1 LHRAW
6 SVIPFL
12 LLGFATLLPCQI
24 KNRMVRPIPASLTF
38 LLQIYQLFEQE
49 KHLSK
54 TMTQEEKKAVA
65 SEIIKN
71 HVGFSLGAALIPMPG
86 ADLLAVSAVQLNML
100 RSLAKIYGVGF
111 MDALGKNIISAVA
124 GGSAARL
131 GASLVKAIPGVGTI
145 VGELSMPVLSGA
157 STYALGRV
165 VASHFQK
172 GGTLDD
178 FDVKTAKKIYE
189 AEMEN
194 GKRVAEE
201 LTHTKPSAQT
211 NTDETVEKLRKMAE
225 MKDAGIIT
233 EEEFK
238 QLKERL
244 LAQI

>member
-1 LHRAW
+1 MTAYFAA
-6 SVIPFL
+6 PF
-12 LLGFATLLPCQI
+12 
-24 KNRMVRPIPASLTF
+24 TF
-38 LLQIYQLFEQE
+38 LLSLLDLLEQE
-49 KHLSK
+49 RHLSK
-54 TMTQEEKKAVA
+54 SMTQEERQTKA

-100 RSLAKIYGVGF
+100 RSLAKLYQVGF

-124 GGSAARL
+124 GSSAARL

-165 VASHFQK
+165 VAGHFHR
-172 GGTLDD
+172 GGSLDD
-178 FDVKTAKKIYE
+178 LDVNTAKRGYQS
-189 AEMEN
+189 EMEN
-194 GKRVAEE
+194 G
-201 LTHTKPSAQT
+201 
-211 NTDETVEKLRKMAE
+211 RKMAE
-225 MKDAGIIT
+225 TLTHTQADNTSSTDETLDKLRKLADMKEAGILT
-233 EEEFK
+233 EEEFR

>member
-1 LHRAW
+1 MLAIVP
-6 SVIPFL
+6 SKF
-12 LLGFATLLPCQI
+12 
-24 KNRMVRPIPASLTF
+24 TF
-38 LLQIYQLFEQE
+38 LLTLLDLIEQE
-49 KHLSK
+49 KYLSK
-54 TMTQEEKKAVA
+54 TMTQEEKKAKA

-100 RSLAKIYGVGF
+100 RSLAKIYGVSF
-111 MDALGKNIISAVA
+111 LDSFGKNIISAVA

-131 GASLVKAIPGVGTI
+131 GASLVKAIPGVGTVI
-145 VGELSMPVLSGA
+145 GELSMPALSGA

-165 VASHFQK
+165 VANHFHK
-172 GGTLDD
+172 GGTLED
-178 FDVKTAKKIYE
+178 FDLKKARKGYE
-189 AEMEN
+189 SEMEN

-201 LTHTKPSAQT
+201 LSRTEPHTSSS
-211 NTDETVEKLRKMAE
+211 TDETLDKLRKMAE
-225 MKDAGIIT
+225 MKEAGILT

>member
-1 LHRAW
+1 MNFVKPNSMLA
-6 SVIPFL
+6 FL
-12 LLGFATLLPCQI
+12 PTKF
-24 KNRMVRPIPASLTF
+24 TF
-38 LLQIYQLFEQE
+38 LLTLFDLIEQE

-54 TMTQEEKKAVA
+54 TMTHEEKQAKA
-65 SEIIKN
+65 SEVIKN

-172 GGTLDD
+172 GGSLDD
-178 FDVKTAKKIYE
+178 LDLKNARKNYQS
-189 AEMEN
+189 EMEN
-194 GKRVAEE
+194 GKRVAED
-201 LTHTKPSAQT
+201 LTQTKPQAQSD
-211 NTDETVEKLRKMAE
+211 TDDAMEKIRKMAE
-225 MKDAGIIT
+225 MKEAGIIT